1 MVRVTSLQ
9 ALNSQALN
17 PKKGPLLQA
26 QLPALLE
33 GLYHEEEESL
43 LAAMATVTRV
53 ARSLGQKGLETFRP
67 DIALTLGPY
76 INDER
81 ARVRASALE
90 MLSAVAHGG
99 VGEKQT
105 GLRQELIRHILPVLV
120 HMRDEDAAVR
130 KVSHSLTVVPALP
143 RPLPFSPSP
152 ATWPLHLADW
162 HLALFLQKARATF
175 FCLAHSLGW
184 KEIKSVSRKLMGEQG
199 LRVASYSIWSYMMK
213 TPKDSRQI
221 FMSQALDYT
230 NSPQPG
236 VRAAAVLFLAHTTYY
251 SRGEAWLS
259 ADVLHFLSQTFQ
271 RLRTDL

>member
-130 KVSHSLTVVPALP
+130 K
-143 RPLPFSPSP
+143 
-152 ATWPLHLADW
+152 
-162 HLALFLQKARATF
+162 KARATF